1 MGQDT
6 VQAGTFWGVLNVLL
20 HASGAQ
26 FGWDILTGAPTGNVL
41 IQTDTFSSLTG
52 VPTDLLDSGQSLGC
66 EIVLGL
72 MRPLSYF
79 KDNVKQNMS
88 SLD

>member
-6 VQAGTFWGVLNVLL
+6 VLAGTFWGVLNVLL

-52 VPTDLLDSGQSLGC
+52 VSNDLLDV
-66 EIVLGL
+66 EI
-72 MRPLSYF
+72 F
-79 KDNVKQNMS
+79 KLRFDHKANFFFQT
-88 SLD
+88 